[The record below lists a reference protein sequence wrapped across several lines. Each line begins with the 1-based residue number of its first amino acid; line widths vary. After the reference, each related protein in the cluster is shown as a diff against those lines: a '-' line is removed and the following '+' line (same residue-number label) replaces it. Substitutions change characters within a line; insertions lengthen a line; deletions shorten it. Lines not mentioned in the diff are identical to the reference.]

1 MFQLRKERK
10 GTSRSLGVA
19 KINLDG
25 STPPRQSVSR
35 MFGQWTNSTMNLK
48 LPDMNISE
56 IMTPVDD
63 KPYFSQI
70 YLRLKEAGAQSDQ
83 AA

>member
-1 MFQLRKERK
+1 
-10 GTSRSLGVA
+10 
-19 KINLDG
+19 
-25 STPPRQSVSR
+25 
-35 MFGQWTNSTMNLK
+35 MNLK